1 MDILEVGVMPKTVID
16 IDEEALARAAELLGT
31 ATKKDT
37 VNAALRDV
45 VARHARAAAVA
56 DFMTDLDSGL
66 YADLLDPEVM
76 GQAWR

>member
-1 MDILEVGVMPKTVID
+1 MPKTVID
-16 IDEEALARAAELLGT
+16 IDDEALAKAAELLGT

-45 VARHARAAAVA
+45 VARHGKAVAVA
-56 DFMTDLDSGL
+56 DFLADLDAGL
-66 YADLLDPEVM
+66 YADLLDSEVM